1 LRMNRISIA
10 GLRQGLGPGG
20 LHAEDQSIW
29 HRVRRNASISL
40 LGSGLT
46 VAIKLGQ
53 TVLLTKMLRI
63 DDYGRVLIV
72 VNLFVFLDSFIGLRV
87 SDLMFRFFQPLKE
100 QEETRALQGLLLL
113 CVLISLAS
121 GLLISG
127 GVFVLSPWLASRL
140 YHSPEIAPLFV
151 IYGFSVLVSTFT
163 EVYEPILRI
172 YDRFTS
178 IVVPQVMG
186 SLTTFAI
193 LIIYFATTDGYNLKI
208 VVAAFTIGV
217 LVQTLPPL
225 VQALRLVR
233 PFLSD
238 FKAGSAMQALGKYRR
253 ELSRCLFNSNLSGYL
268 KFAFSPGDLFLL
280 GLFSSPQQVALY
292 GLAKQ
297 LTAPLALLQ
306 TNIQTAITPE
316 ITSLSARGKLVQLKR
331 LVSRFV
337 ASAFVLSSLLTLSAV
352 LLGRL
357 LIVPLSRPEYA
368 AALPVFYALLIV
380 AWLMLIFLVFRPLA
394 LSLDLL
400 KWYNLALLAS
410 AAILFFVVVTGKLD
424 ALTMAYV
431 QVAGALLLRV
441 LFNMP
446 VWVRLRELIVN
457 SSAREES

>member
-1 LRMNRISIA
+1 LRMSRISIA
-10 GLRQGLGPGG
+10 GLRQGLSLGG
-20 LHAEDQSIW
+20 AHAEDQSIW
-29 HRVRRNASISL
+29 HRVKRNTSISL

-46 VAIKLGQ
+46 LGIKLGQ
-53 TVLLTKMLRI
+53 TVLLTRMLRI

-72 VNLFVFLDSFIGLRV
+72 LNLFVFLDSFIGLRV
-87 SDLMFRFFQPLKE
+87 SDVMFRFFQPLKE
-100 QEETRALQGLLLL
+100 QGDARALQGLLLL
-113 CVLISLAS
+113 CLLISLAS

-127 GVFVLSPWLASRL
+127 GVFALSPWLASRF
-140 YHSPEIAPLFV
+140 YHSQEIAPLFV
-151 IYGFSVLVSTFT
+151 IYGCSVLVSTFT

-178 IVVPQVMG
+178 IVVPQVLG

-193 LIIYFATTDGYNLKI
+193 LIAYFALSDGYNLKM

-225 VQALRLVR
+225 ILALRLVW
-233 PFLSD
+233 PSLSG
-238 FKAGSAMQALGKYRR
+238 FKARLAAQALAKHRR
-253 ELSRCLFNSNLSGYL
+253 ELKSCLFNSNLSGYL
-268 KFAFSPGDLFLL
+268 KFAFSPGDVFLL
-280 GLFSSPQQVALY
+280 GLFSSPGQVALY

-316 ITSLSARGKLVQLKR
+316 ITQLSARRKLVQLKR
-331 LVSRFV
+331 LVTRFV
-337 ASAFVLSSLLTLSAV
+337 TSAFVLSSILTLSGV
-352 LLGRL
+352 VLGRL
-357 LIVPLSRPEYA
+357 LIVRLSRPEYA

-400 KWYNLALLAS
+400 RWYNLALLAS
-410 AAILFFVVVTGKLD
+410 AAILFLVIVIGRLD

-441 LFNMP
+441 LFNVP

-457 SSAREES
+457 SSS